1 MSSQEVK
8 RSPEVLDLVYNV
20 RSGLVF
26 GTQNVYWYTIY
37 ILDTYKIRS
46 ENLKNSF
53 GKSFYFYSH
62 SNSIF
67 ICVIKLKLIKGNVYP
82 TLISYNQGQW
92 YILQNNF
99 EFPKGVCFTPSTEG
113 HPVANS
119 RRLLIALKNQCSS
132 IVKVS

>member
-37 ILDTYKIRS
+37 ILDTYMIRS

-53 GKSFYFYSH
+53 GKSFYFS
-62 SNSIF
+62 F
-67 ICVIKLKLIKGNVYP
+67 TLK
-82 TLISYNQGQW
+82 
-92 YILQNNF
+92 
-99 EFPKGVCFTPSTEG
+99 
-113 HPVANS
+113 
-119 RRLLIALKNQCSS
+119 
-132 IVKVS
+132 